1 MKKIKTR
8 SIVKNIKVLDKTI
21 DVTRK
26 AKNAYV
32 RTREQAEHTQQVASD
47 NYTDY
52 AGDKIKNSSETV
64 IRKSGHNVKHQ
75 AKKAMQKLN
84 KHRLSKT
91 GKGTI
96 KSANKTV
103 KTAGRTAKTAI
114 KTSQRT
120 VKTAEKTAKQSA
132 KITKQAAL
140 AAKRAAITAAKA
152 AKYTVKAVIVAV
164 KAAITAIKGLISI
177 ISAGGWVA
185 IVIVLIIAIVSI
197 VASSPFGIFINESDG
212 TTPTI
217 SEVVQDIN
225 QEYSSKIYSIIADAN
240 DVNEIIIE
248 GESSDAEYIP
258 INWID
263 VLGVFSVKATMNDS
277 PNEYMDV
284 LFMDEEKEKELRS
297 IFWDMNSITYEIQE
311 KIMPTP
317 SPTPSATSTPS
328 ASPTPEAT
336 PEVIRTLIIT
346 MEGKTYE
353 QGAEIFKFSDV
364 QNAILEEVMS
374 SEYVSMFM
382 DLCGMNTFNG
392 LTSEQLSQLVNDLPH
407 GELGSVIIE
416 YALSRLG
423 DPYSQ
428 AKRGQGNYVDC
439 SYLARWC
446 YRQAGV
452 SQFAAGTAAEQA
464 RYCVDNGLTI
474 AKSNLQPG
482 DLIFWSFNKNGRFMN
497 ITHVGIYAGN
507 GMVIDASSSR
517 GMVVYREIFGAAN
530 QVCYG
535 RPHVFDN

>member
-1 MKKIKTR
+1 M
-8 SIVKNIKVLDKTI
+8 KNIKTKSTIKDIKALDKTV

-32 RTREQAEHTQQVASD
+32 RTREQAEHPQQVTSD

-96 KSANKTV
+96 KWANNTV
-103 KTAGRTAKTAI
+103 KTTGRTAKTTI

-120 VKTAEKTAKQSA
+120 VKTAVKTAKQSVKVA
-132 KITKQAAL
+132 KQAAS

-152 AKYTVKAVIVAV
+152 AKYTVKAIIVAV
-164 KAAITAIKGLISI
+164 KAAITAIKGLITL

-185 IVIVLIIAIVSI
+185 IVIVLIIALVTI

-217 SEVVQDIN
+217 SEVVQKIN
-225 QEYSSKIYSIIADAN
+225 EEYSNTIYNIIADTG
-240 DVNEIIIE
+240 DVDEVIIE
-248 GESSDAEYIP
+248 GESAETDYSP
-258 INWID
+258 TNWID
-263 VLGVFSVKATMNDS
+263 VLGVFSVKTTMSDK
-277 PNEYMDV
+277 PDEYMDV
-284 LFMDEEKEKELRS
+284 LFMDEEKEKELRN

-311 KIMPTP
+311 EIMQTP
-317 SPTPSATSTPS
+317 SPTPNATSTSS

-336 PEVIRTLIIT
+336 PEVIRTLVIT

-353 QGAEIFKFSDV
+353 QGAEIFNFADN
-364 QNAILEEVMS
+364 QNDILEELMS
-374 SEYVSMFM
+374 SEYVSMFIK
-382 DLCGMNTFNG
+382 LCGMNTFNG
-392 LTSEQLSQLVNDLPH
+392 LTSQQLAQLINDLPA
-407 GELGSVIIE
+407 GELGSVIVE

-446 YRQAGV
+446 YQQAGI
-452 SQFAAGTAAEQA
+452 SQFTAGTAAEQA
-464 RYCVDNGLTI
+464 RYCVDNSLTI
-474 AKSNLQPG
+474 AKSDLQPG
-482 DLIFWSFNKNGRFMN
+482 DLIFWSFNTNGRFMN

-535 RPHVFDN
+535 RPHAK